1 MPELPEVEQARK
13 LFARVCV
20 GRHVVKCAVEQDFKV
35 FDGVAPN
42 EFARHLLHQRVTG
55 AGRKG
60 KQLWVELEK
69 RPWALIHLGMTGS
82 FAAIDARGDVHT
94 AHYVNSNV
102 DASCWPPKHWKFHI
116 ELDDG
121 GKVAFIAIR
130 RFERVRLLHD
140 PPSES
145 PVKDLGFDPLTAMMP
160 LGAFA
165 DVMQGRSGPV
175 KGALLDQHFC
185 AGVGN
190 WIADE
195 VLYQARVH
203 PETPSSRLSQAQA
216 AAIHTQLQLIVKT
229 ACDAEAES
237 ARFPGDWLF
246 HFRWTGKAASRTFDG
261 KPIAFSTVAGRTTAW
276 VPSVQR
282 KTDDKRQ
289 PIAAALPT
297 SPVTPTDDKEQKK
310 RKTVRAV
317 ASAATAVPAL
327 PDVGRCG
334 AISWGP
340 VTPRGRSRA
349 PELDT
354 TLSKGVAKRGS
365 KGGGKGTRQGTEGAG
380 ERGRAPKVKGGG
392 IKKMV
397 TGTRG
402 KRAKGG
408 KLFYPFKEED
418 FFKEEDGPSGGE
430 AREPGPAKKAARKTR
445 SPRGRT

>member
-69 RPWALIHLGMTGS
+69 RPWALVHLGMTGS

-195 VLYQARVH
+195 VLYQACLLYTSPSPRDQRGSRM
-203 PETPSSRLSQAQA
+203 PSSA
-216 AAIHTQLQLIVKT
+216 
-229 ACDAEAES
+229 
-237 ARFPGDWLF
+237 
-246 HFRWTGKAASRTFDG
+246 
-261 KPIAFSTVAGRTTAW
+261 
-276 VPSVQR
+276 
-282 KTDDKRQ
+282 
-289 PIAAALPT
+289 
-297 SPVTPTDDKEQKK
+297 
-310 RKTVRAV
+310 
-317 ASAATAVPAL
+317 
-327 PDVGRCG
+327 
-334 AISWGP
+334 
-340 VTPRGRSRA
+340 
-349 PELDT
+349 
-354 TLSKGVAKRGS
+354 
-365 KGGGKGTRQGTEGAG
+365 
-380 ERGRAPKVKGGG
+380 
-392 IKKMV
+392 
-397 TGTRG
+397 
-402 KRAKGG
+402 
-408 KLFYPFKEED
+408 
-418 FFKEEDGPSGGE
+418 
-430 AREPGPAKKAARKTR
+430 
-445 SPRGRT
+445 

>member
-121 GKVAFIAIR
+121 GRVAFVAIR

-160 LGAFA
+160 LAAFA

-237 ARFPGDWLF
+237 ARFPRDWLF

-276 VPSVQR
+276 VPSLQR

-289 PIAAALPT
+289 PIAAAVAHG
-297 SPVTPTDDKEQKK
+297 SPVTPKDDKDQKK

-317 ASAATAVPAL
+317 AAAVTTVPAL
-327 PDVGRCG
+327 PGGGCG
-334 AISWGP
+334 AICAEP

-349 PELDT
+349 PEVDT
-354 TLSKGVAKRGS
+354 TLSKGVARKGS
-365 KGGGKGTRQGTEGAG
+365 KGGGEGTRQGGKGAG
-380 ERGRAPKVKGGG
+380 EGGRAPKVEGRG

-397 TGTRG
+397 TAVTRG
-402 KRAKGG
+402 KRARGGG
-408 KLFYPFKEED
+408 KDED
-418 FFKEEDGPSGGE
+418 APGGE
-430 AREPGPAKKAARKTR
+430 AREPGPAKKASRKTGA
-445 SPRGRT
+445 PRGRM